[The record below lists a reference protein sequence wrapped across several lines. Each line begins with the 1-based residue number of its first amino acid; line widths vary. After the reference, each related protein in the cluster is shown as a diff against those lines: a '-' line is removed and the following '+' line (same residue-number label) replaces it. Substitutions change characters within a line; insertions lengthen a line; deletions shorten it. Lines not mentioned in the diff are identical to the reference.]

1 VAAALQI
8 NVYSLQAK
16 ILVCAS
22 IFSLSH
28 AALSF
33 PARPEVLSSAFLF
46 AECETVPPPRVR
58 CVIICKGCWWSDDW
72 LPFAMRSISNRKSMH
87 QKESTNYNK
96 TKVGDSFVYII

>member
-22 IFSLSH
+22 IFSSPSHPLSSSC
-28 AALSF
+28 APRS
-33 PARPEVLSSAFLF
+33 LSSAFLF
-46 AECETVPPPRVR
+46 AECETVPSLRVR
-58 CVIICKGCWWSDDW
+58 CVIICKGLWSDDW

-87 QKESTNYNK
+87 QKESANYNK